1 MDVQKITHEV
11 RLQQWGSIVKDC
23 RSSGKSIKAWCAEN
37 SINIKTY
44 YYWQK
49 KVCQL
54 TFRELSV
61 SQKPNFGAVP
71 MSGGSVFAEIS
82 VPKSN
87 SGRLAVTIHHNNTE
101 VNIYYGADAAT
112 VETAIQA
119 LRNLC

>member
-11 RLQQWGSIVKDC
+11 RLQQWGNIVKDC
-23 RSSGKSIKAWCAEN
+23 RSSGKSIKAWCAEK

-49 KVCQL
+49 KVCQVAC
-54 TFRELSV
+54 RELV
-61 SQKPNFGAVP
+61 VGQKRNFEAVP
-71 MSGGSVFAEIS
+71 INSGSVFAEIS

-101 VNIYYGADAAT
+101 VNIYCGADAAI
-112 VETAIQA
+112 VETALQA
-119 LRNLC
+119 LRSLC